1 MSIRTLEEE
10 KEYDE
15 LKRRITFSEDEKQQV
30 QKRIE
35 ELEKKEE
42 NKEYEEYRFQQDLIE
57 YDIDNLTLRQL
68 QEKYMEDY
76 DLWQDEYENLE
87 YELEEQ
93 KGYYESYISDS
104 EDEIDYLKEEI
115 TTFETSEKSHIQ
127 QIENYKDNHTF
138 PIFAFII
145 IILFTFF
152 VITIC
157 KK

>member
-76 DLWQDEYENLE
+76 DFWQDEYENLE

-115 TTFETSEKSHIQ
+115 TTFETSEKSYIQ

-145 IILFTFF
+145 IILFTFL
-152 VITIC
+152 
-157 KK
+157 

>member
-76 DLWQDEYENLE
+76 DFWQDEYENLE

-104 EDEIDYLKEEI
+104 EDE
-115 TTFETSEKSHIQ
+115 
-127 QIENYKDNHTF
+127 
-138 PIFAFII
+138 
-145 IILFTFF
+145 
-152 VITIC
+152 
-157 KK
+157 